1 MIGEN
6 VDEYQSLRKELFDRH
21 WVCYNLENV
30 CDQKQG
36 IVINSNSSS
45 IRTINEKDQY
55 K

>member
-6 VDEYQSLRKELFDRH
+6 VDEYQSLRKEFLVDI
-21 WVCYNLENV
+21 CYCLENV
-30 CDQKQG
+30 CDQNKG

-45 IRTINEKDQY
+45 ISTINEIDQY